1 MTSKPFTKGQLF
13 YFGVLAT
20 TVCIIQIPVVS
31 GLNRV
36 KELLL
41 SNLFTIIN
49 SIILNCVIAEG
60 GFGWNLYIRPLAGV
74 VPNLL
79 NLVSIHGFSGAD
91 GFQPL
96 SK

>member
-20 TVCIIQIPVVS
+20 TVCIIQILVVS

-41 SNLFTIIN
+41 SNLFAIIN
-49 SIILNCVIAEG
+49 SKLC
-60 GFGWNLYIRPLAGV
+60 
-74 VPNLL
+74 
-79 NLVSIHGFSGAD
+79 D
-91 GFQPL
+91 C
-96 SK
+96 

>member
-41 SNLFTIIN
+41 SNLFAIIN
-49 SIILNCVIAEG
+49 SKLC
-60 GFGWNLYIRPLAGV
+60 
-74 VPNLL
+74 
-79 NLVSIHGFSGAD
+79 D
-91 GFQPL
+91 C
-96 SK
+96 